1 MTDAG
6 EVTAMDCV
14 YKNPNE
20 GVEDRIQDLLQR
32 MTVEEKIGQMTQ
44 IHRAVSSAAIIKDF
58 FIGNVC
64 NSAGKSG
71 NKDALSEDWAEMI
84 DGFQTAAL
92 ETRLAIPIIYGL
104 DAVHGNNKF
113 YGTTI
118 FSHNIGLG
126 ATRDYD
132 LARIIGSATALEVR
146 ASGAHWVF
154 APCVAVCKDPRW
166 GRCLESY
173 SEDTDVV
180 CNMTSIVSG
189 LQGPPPEGHPAGYP
203 FLAGRNNVVA
213 CAKHFVGD
221 GGTEMGKNEG
231 DTIASY
237 EDLERIHMAPYLNC
251 LAVSAVMPSYS
262 RWNGRKLHGDRFLMT
277 EILKDKFGF
286 KGCLVSDWSG
296 IEKMGEPRGSNYREC
311 VEAAINTGIDMVMVP
326 YRYEKFIN
334 ELTSLVKDG
343 KILMS
348 RIDDAVERILRL
360 KFTAGLFEHP
370 FSDISLLKFVGCKCR
385 HNCLG
390 CRQSNRR
397 SRNKSGL
404 REDSFGGDFS
414 NEDFSYAI
422 VAVGEAP
429 YAESRGDDPEPS
441 IHFDGDSIV
450 RLVAEKIPTVAIL
463 MTGRPLVL
471 DMTMLEKVEALVA
484 AWLPGTEGHG
494 IADSVFGDYDFT
506 GKLLKSWFRETE
518 QLPMNPEADSYHP
531 LFPLGFGLKSTKREV
546 QVCHRRGDPPR
557 ERTAPSRRETET
569 RIPPRETPTA
579 SSSSEDH
586 ETEAESSRFRE
597 NEAKSS
603 RFRDRNGESSR
614 FHEVSQSRR
623 GFTRSHGV
631 FEVSIKHRVAE
642 GEKERSGVLEGE
654 KRRLLVSEID
664 ASNETCPR
672 RSVSS
677 SA

>member
-1 MTDAG
+1 
-6 EVTAMDCV
+6 MDCV

-20 GVEDRIQDLLQR
+20 GVEDRIQYLLQR
-32 MTVEEKIGQMTQ
+32 MTAEEKIGQMTQ
-44 IHRAVSSAAIIKDF
+44 IHRAVSSAAVIKDF
-58 FIGNVC
+58 FIGSVC

-71 NKDALSEDWAEMI
+71 NKDVLSDDWAEMI

-92 ETRLAIPIIYGL
+92 ETRLAIPIICGL

-118 FSHNIGLG
+118 FPHNIGLG
-126 ATRDYD
+126 ATREYD
-132 LARIIGSATALEVR
+132 LARRIGSATALEVR

-221 GGTEMGKNEG
+221 GGTEMGKNEW

-251 LAVSAVMPSYS
+251 LAQGVSA
-262 RWNGRKLHGDRFLMT
+262 
-277 EILKDKFGF
+277 
-286 KGCLVSDWSG
+286 GCLVSDWSG
-296 IEKMGEPRGSNYREC
+296 IDKMGEPRGSNYREC
-311 VEAAINTGIDMVMVP
+311 VEAAINAGIDMVMVP
-326 YRYEKFIN
+326 YKYEKFIN

-348 RIDDAVERILRL
+348 RIDDAVERILRM

-370 FSDISLLKFVGCKCR
+370 FSDRSLLKFVSCKIAR
-385 HNCLG
+385 EAVRKSLVLLKNGKDSDKPFLPLDQKTKRVLVAGTHADDLG
-390 CRQSNRR
+390 FQCGGWSKTWQGQSGRITIGTTVLDAVKAIVGAETKVVYKKTP
-397 SRNKSGL
+397 SEETLSNK
-404 REDSFGGDFS
+404 
-414 NEDFSYAI
+414 DFSYAI

-441 IHFDGDSIV
+441 INFDGGEVV
-450 RLVAEKIPTVAIL
+450 RLVAEKIPTAAIL
-463 MTGRPLVL
+463 MTGRPVVL

-484 AWLPGTEGHG
+484 AWLPGTEGDG
-494 IADSVFGDYDFT
+494 IADVVFGDYDFT
-506 GKLLKSWFRETE
+506 GKLPMSWFRETE
-518 QLPMNPEADSYHP
+518 QLSMNPEADSYDP
-531 LFPLGFGLKSTKREV
+531 LFPLGFGLK
-546 QVCHRRGDPPR
+546 
-557 ERTAPSRRETET
+557 
-569 RIPPRETPTA
+569 
-579 SSSSEDH
+579 
-586 ETEAESSRFRE
+586 
-597 NEAKSS
+597 
-603 RFRDRNGESSR
+603 
-614 FHEVSQSRR
+614 
-623 GFTRSHGV
+623 
-631 FEVSIKHRVAE
+631 
-642 GEKERSGVLEGE
+642 
-654 KRRLLVSEID
+654 
-664 ASNETCPR
+664 
-672 RSVSS
+672 
-677 SA
+677 

>member
-1 MTDAG
+1 MTEVAG
-6 EVTAMDCV
+6 DITAMDCV

-20 GVEDRIQDLLQR
+20 AVEDRIQDLLQR

-44 IHRAVSSAAIIKDF
+44 IHRGVTSDAVIKDF
-58 FIGNVC
+58 FIGSVC

-71 NKDALSEDWAEMI
+71 NDVMSEDWAKMI

-118 FSHNIGLG
+118 FPHNIGLG

-132 LARIIGSATALEVR
+132 LARRIGSATALEVR

-173 SEDTDVV
+173 SEDTEVV

-189 LQGPPPEGHPAGYP
+189 LQGTPPEGHSAGYP

-231 DTIASY
+231 DTISSY

-251 LAVSAVMPSYS
+251 LAQGVSAVMPSYS
-262 RWNGRKLHGDRFLMT
+262 RWNGSQLHGDRFLLT
-277 EILKDKFGF
+277 EILKDKLGF

-296 IEKMGEPRGSNYREC
+296 IDKMGQPRGSNYRGC
-311 VEAAINTGIDMVMVP
+311 VEAAINAGIDMVMVP
-326 YRYEKFIN
+326 YTYEKFIN
-334 ELTSLVKDG
+334 ELTSLVKEG

-360 KFTAGLFEHP
+360 KYTAGVFEHP
-370 FSDISLLKFVGCKCR
+370 FSDSSLLKFVGCKEHR
-385 HNCLG
+385 EIAREAVRKSLVLLKNGKDSEKPFLPLDRNAKRVLVAGTHADDLG
-390 CRQSNRR
+390 FQCGGWSKTWQGQSGRITIGTTALDAVKATVGAETEVVYEKTP
-397 SRNKSGL
+397 SEETLSNK
-404 REDSFGGDFS
+404 
-414 NEDFSYAI
+414 DFSYAI
-422 VAVGEAP
+422 VVVGEAP

-441 IHFDGDSIV
+441 IHFDGAEVV

-463 MTGRPLVL
+463 VTGRPVIL
-471 DMTMLEKVEALVA
+471 DTIMLEKVEALVA
-484 AWLPGTEGHG
+484 AWLPGTEGDG
-494 IADSVFGDYDFT
+494 VADVVFGDYDFT
-506 GKLLKSWFRETE
+506 GKLPMSWFRATE
-518 QLPMNPEADSYHP
+518 QLPMNLEADGYDP
-531 LFPLGFGLKSTKREV
+531 LFPLGFGLKFKK
-546 QVCHRRGDPPR
+546 G
-557 ERTAPSRRETET
+557 
-569 RIPPRETPTA
+569 
-579 SSSSEDH
+579 
-586 ETEAESSRFRE
+586 
-597 NEAKSS
+597 
-603 RFRDRNGESSR
+603 
-614 FHEVSQSRR
+614 
-623 GFTRSHGV
+623 
-631 FEVSIKHRVAE
+631 
-642 GEKERSGVLEGE
+642 
-654 KRRLLVSEID
+654 
-664 ASNETCPR
+664 
-672 RSVSS
+672 
-677 SA
+677 

>member
-1 MTDAG
+1 MAEAG
-6 EVTAMDCV
+6 EVTAMECV

-20 GVEDRIQDLLQR
+20 SVEDRIQDLLQR

-44 IHRAVSSAAIIKDF
+44 IHRGVTSAAVIKDF
-58 FIGNVC
+58 FIGSVC

-71 NKDALSEDWAEMI
+71 NDVMSEDWAEMI

-118 FSHNIGLG
+118 FPHNIGLG

-132 LARIIGSATALEVR
+132 LARRIGSATALEVR

-173 SEDTDVV
+173 SEDTNVV

-189 LQGPPPEGHPAGYP
+189 LQGTPPEGHPAGYP

-231 DTIASY
+231 DTVASY
-237 EDLERIHMAPYLNC
+237 EDLERIHMAPYLKC
-251 LAVSAVMPSYS
+251 LAQGVSAVMPSYS
-262 RWNGRKLHGDRFLMT
+262 RWNGSQLHGDRFLLT
-277 EILKDKFGF
+277 EILKDKLGF

-296 IEKMGEPRGSNYREC
+296 IDKMGQPRGSNYRGC
-311 VEAAINTGIDMVMVP
+311 VEAAINAGIDMVMVP
-326 YRYEKFIN
+326 YTYEKFIN

-370 FSDISLLKFVGCKCR
+370 FSDKSLLKFVGCKEHR
-385 HNCLG
+385 EIAREAVRKSLVLLKNGKNSEKPFLPLDRNAKRVLVAGTHADDLG
-390 CRQSNRR
+390 FQCGGWSKTWQGQSGRITIGTTVLDAVKAIVGAETEVVYEKNP
-397 SRNKSGL
+397 SEETLANK
-404 REDSFGGDFS
+404 
-414 NEDFSYAI
+414 DFSYAI
-422 VAVGEAP
+422 VVVGEPP

-441 IHFDGDSIV
+441 IHFNGAEVV
-450 RLVAEKIPTVAIL
+450 RMVAEKIPTVAIL
-463 MTGRPLVL
+463 MTGRPVVL
-471 DMTMLEKVEALVA
+471 EPTMLEKVEALVG
-484 AWLPGTEGHG
+484 AWLPGTEGSG
-494 IADSVFGDYDFT
+494 IADVVFGDYDFT
-506 GKLLKSWFRETE
+506 GKLPMSWFRETK
-518 QLPMNPEADSYHP
+518 QLPMNAEADGYDP
-531 LFPLGFGLKSTKREV
+531 LFPLGFGLKCK
-546 QVCHRRGDPPR
+546 
-557 ERTAPSRRETET
+557 
-569 RIPPRETPTA
+569 
-579 SSSSEDH
+579 
-586 ETEAESSRFRE
+586 
-597 NEAKSS
+597 
-603 RFRDRNGESSR
+603 
-614 FHEVSQSRR
+614 
-623 GFTRSHGV
+623 
-631 FEVSIKHRVAE
+631 
-642 GEKERSGVLEGE
+642 KE
-654 KRRLLVSEID
+654 
-664 ASNETCPR
+664 
-672 RSVSS
+672 
-677 SA
+677 

>member
-1 MTDAG
+1 TALGQENNCYAVWKLVHVRSWSEKQKKLERRRHTTLESTKAILLDRMTDAG

-58 FIGNVC
+58 FIGSVC

-189 LQGPPPEGHPAGYP
+189 LQGPPPEGHPAGFP

-221 GGTEMGKNEG
+221 GGTEM
-231 DTIASY
+231 
-237 EDLERIHMAPYLNC
+237 DLERIHMAPYLNC

-370 FSDISLLKFVGCKCR
+370 FSDISLLKFVGCKEHREIAREAVRKSLVLLKNGKDSDKPFLPLDRNAKRVLVAGTHADNLGFQCGGWSKTWQGQSGRITCR

-484 AWLPGTEGHG
+484 AWLPGTEGDG

-506 GKLLKSWFRETE
+506 GKLPMSWFRETE
-518 QLPMNPEADSYHP
+518 QLPMNPEADSYDP
-531 LFPLGFGLKSTKREV
+531 LFPLGFGLKCKRE
-546 QVCHRRGDPPR
+546 
-557 ERTAPSRRETET
+557 
-569 RIPPRETPTA
+569 
-579 SSSSEDH
+579 
-586 ETEAESSRFRE
+586 
-597 NEAKSS
+597 
-603 RFRDRNGESSR
+603 
-614 FHEVSQSRR
+614 
-623 GFTRSHGV
+623 
-631 FEVSIKHRVAE
+631 
-642 GEKERSGVLEGE
+642 
-654 KRRLLVSEID
+654 
-664 ASNETCPR
+664 
-672 RSVSS
+672 
-677 SA
+677 

>member
-1 MTDAG
+1 MTEAR

-44 IHRAVSSAAIIKDF
+44 IHRAVSSAAVIKDF
-58 FIGNVC
+58 FIGSVC

-71 NKDALSEDWAEMI
+71 NKDVLSEDWAEMI

-118 FSHNIGLG
+118 FPHNIGLG

-132 LARIIGSATALEVR
+132 LARRIGSATALEVR

-173 SEDTDVV
+173 SEDTEVV

-189 LQGPPPEGHPAGYP
+189 LQGSPPEGHPAGYP
-203 FLAGRNNVVA
+203 FLAGTGRNNVVA

-251 LAVSAVMPSYS
+251 LAQGVSAVMPSYS
-262 RWNGRKLHGDRFLMT
+262 LWNGRKLHGDRFLLT
-277 EILKDKFGF
+277 EILKDKLGF

-296 IEKMGEPRGSNYREC
+296 IDKMGEPRGSNYREC
-311 VEAAINTGIDMVMVP
+311 VEAAINAGIDMVMVP
-326 YRYEKFIN
+326 YKYEKFIN

-370 FSDISLLKFVGCKCR
+370 FSDRSLLKFVGCKEHR
-385 HNCLG
+385 EIAREAVRKSLVLLKNGKDSDKPFLPLDRNAKRVLVAGTHADDLG
-390 CRQSNRR
+390 FQCGGWSKTWQGQSGRITIGATILDAVKAIVGAETEVVYEKIP
-397 SRNKSGL
+397 SEETL
-404 REDSFGGDFS
+404 S
-414 NEDFSYAI
+414 NEEDFSYAI

-441 IHFDGDSIV
+441 IHFDGGEVVS
-450 RLVAEKIPTVAIL
+450 LVAEKIPTVAIL
-463 MTGRPLVL
+463 MTGRPVVL
-471 DMTMLEKVEALVA
+471 DKTMLEKVEALVA
-484 AWLPGTEGHG
+484 AWLPGTEGDG
-494 IADSVFGDYDFT
+494 IADVVFGDYDFT
-506 GKLLKSWFRETE
+506 GKLPMSWFRDTD
-518 QLPMNPEADSYHP
+518 QLPMNPEADSYDP
-531 LFPLGFGLKSTKREV
+531 LFPLGFGLKCKRE
-546 QVCHRRGDPPR
+546 
-557 ERTAPSRRETET
+557 
-569 RIPPRETPTA
+569 
-579 SSSSEDH
+579 
-586 ETEAESSRFRE
+586 
-597 NEAKSS
+597 
-603 RFRDRNGESSR
+603 
-614 FHEVSQSRR
+614 
-623 GFTRSHGV
+623 
-631 FEVSIKHRVAE
+631 
-642 GEKERSGVLEGE
+642 
-654 KRRLLVSEID
+654 
-664 ASNETCPR
+664 
-672 RSVSS
+672 
-677 SA
+677 

>member
-20 GVEDRIQDLLQR
+20 GVEDRIQDILQR

-58 FIGNVC
+58 FIGSVC

-370 FSDISLLKFVGCKCR
+370 FSDISLLKFVGCKEHREIAREAVRKSLVLLKNGKDSDKPFLPLDRNAKRVLVAGTHADNLGFQCGGWSKTWQGQSGR
-385 HNCLG
+385 ITVGKLQETNSASTEHNCLG

-484 AWLPGTEGHG
+484 AWLPGTEGDG

-506 GKLLKSWFRETE
+506 GKLPMSWFRETE
-518 QLPMNPEADSYHP
+518 QLPMNPEADSYDP
-531 LFPLGFGLKSTKREV
+531 LFPLGFGLKCKRE
-546 QVCHRRGDPPR
+546 
-557 ERTAPSRRETET
+557 
-569 RIPPRETPTA
+569 
-579 SSSSEDH
+579 
-586 ETEAESSRFRE
+586 
-597 NEAKSS
+597 
-603 RFRDRNGESSR
+603 
-614 FHEVSQSRR
+614 
-623 GFTRSHGV
+623 
-631 FEVSIKHRVAE
+631 
-642 GEKERSGVLEGE
+642 
-654 KRRLLVSEID
+654 
-664 ASNETCPR
+664 
-672 RSVSS
+672 
-677 SA
+677 